1 LNVLGGL
8 ETCWFGMD
16 KQAASVLFK
25 VIFII
30 TVSLGLS
37 KSA

>member
-16 KQAASVLFK
+16 KQAASVFSRL
-25 VIFII
+25 
-30 TVSLGLS
+30 SLS
-37 KSA
+37 